1 ADLDRISPYIPPTLL
16 GRILAEPQRPQI
28 EADLRPVTV
37 LFAQVLG
44 LEALAEA
51 LPPDMA
57 ARAVQIYVGS
67 MQAAVE
73 QFGGVVNK
81 LDVADEGIK
90 LVAIFGAP
98 AAYEDHAERA
108 ARAALEMQARLD
120 EVNRQIT
127 QLVSTIGADDKMTR

>member
-1 ADLDRISPYIPPTLL
+1 
-16 GRILAEPQRPQI
+16 
-28 EADLRPVTV
+28 
-37 LFAQVLG
+37 LFAQALG

-51 LPPDMA
+51 LPPELA
-57 ARAVQIYVGS
+57 AQAVQAYVSS

-108 ARAALEMQARLD
+108 ARAPLEMQRRIVDCRL
-120 EVNRQIT
+120 QIAGNIG
-127 QLVSTIGADDKMTR
+127 QSTINNLQPEILRQRIGLNLGT